1 MDPSYRPVAA
11 AALVFVA
18 GFGALTI
25 ADVVSNGPTIL
36 SALSL
41 LILAMLGF
49 GIGGAL
55 REPPE

>member
-1 MDPSYRPVAA
+1 MDPAHRPVAV

-18 GFGALTI
+18 GFGALTV
-25 ADVVSNGPTIL
+25 ADVVDNGPTIL

-55 REPPE
+55 RQPPE